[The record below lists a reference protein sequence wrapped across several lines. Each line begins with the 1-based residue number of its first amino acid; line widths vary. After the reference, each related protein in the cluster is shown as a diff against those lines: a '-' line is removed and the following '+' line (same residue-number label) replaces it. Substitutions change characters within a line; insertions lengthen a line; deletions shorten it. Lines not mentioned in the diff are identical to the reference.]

1 LATIRPRNQA
11 ITAWPIDGNHLI
23 ENSVPTDCDAMHLS
37 DSHDAVIYVHDVGGN
52 VSEIHEHNGDFK
64 GL

>member
-1 LATIRPRNQA
+1 M
-11 ITAWPIDGNHLI
+11 I

-52 VSEIHEHNGDFK
+52 VSEIHEHKGDFK